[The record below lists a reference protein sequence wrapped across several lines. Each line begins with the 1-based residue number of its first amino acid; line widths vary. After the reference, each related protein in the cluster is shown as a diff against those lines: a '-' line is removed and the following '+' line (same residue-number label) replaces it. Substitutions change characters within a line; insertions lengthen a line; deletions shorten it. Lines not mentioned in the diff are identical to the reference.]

1 MRRMPTTPL
10 GAQIKRRREARGLS
24 LRRLAAISGVPFTTI
39 HGIEQG
45 RQTSP
50 ALWILDG
57 LSAAL
62 GVSVAAL
69 IKPRASAKKKRAA

>member
-1 MRRMPTTPL
+1 M
-10 GAQIKRRREARGLS
+10 S
-24 LRRLAAISGVPFTTI
+24 LRDLGRESAVPFTTI

-62 GVSVAAL
+62 GVSVGTL
-69 IKPRASAKKKRAA
+69 LKPRLAKKRAA